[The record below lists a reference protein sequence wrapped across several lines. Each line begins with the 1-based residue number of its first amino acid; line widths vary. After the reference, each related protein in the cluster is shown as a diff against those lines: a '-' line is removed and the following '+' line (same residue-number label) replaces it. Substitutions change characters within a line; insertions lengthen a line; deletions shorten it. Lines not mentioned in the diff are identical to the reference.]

1 MPYPR
6 LFFTLALCGLVSAC
20 GHDSSNSNLTSSG
33 HSSIGNGSIQVEGNE
48 VTLHPDNTPRAS
60 IDNSGRFSVDGKP
73 IATNDAQRL
82 LLKHYY
88 DASAA
93 IRQHGIETGKA
104 GAAMAGHAF
113 KEAVSS
119 AFKGDGEGAE
129 KRINAQADKV
139 KQVAQKICT
148 DLGDIRTAQN
158 QLGST
163 LPAFRPYANLIQ
175 SEDVDD
181 CMKDDQDN

>member
-1 MPYPR
+1 MSCPR
-6 LFFTLALCGLVSAC
+6 LFFTLALSGLVSAC
-20 GHDSSNSNLTSSG
+20 GHDSGSFNTISAGHTS
-33 HSSIGNGSIQVEGNE
+33 IANGSIQVDGNE
-48 VTLHPDNTPRAS
+48 VTLHPDRTPRAT
-60 IDNSGRFSVDGKP
+60 IDNTGRFSVDGKL
-73 IATNDAQRL
+73 IAANDAQRL

-88 DASAA
+88 DASVA

-104 GAAMAGHAF
+104 GAAMAGAAV
-113 KEAVSS
+113 KDAVSS

-148 DLGDIRTAQN
+148 DLADIRTAQD

-163 LPAFRPYANLIQ
+163 LPAFRPYANLVRG
-175 SEDVDD
+175 EDVDD
-181 CMKDDQDN
+181 CMKDDD